1 MPNIPTSHQTPLLA
15 ALAEVDEFAYLL
27 ADEQL
32 AIVYASEQAAAFGV
46 PADCLGQALTSAC
59 PDLIHRHNDL
69 ESALTQR
76 RRLVIPLQSQND
88 HPVTLVQISPSLIE
102 GQNRLLVLFRRLS
115 HEASQQINVSQ
126 AYFDPH
132 TGLYNRLSMSR
143 RIEEEI
149 SRMKRHRE
157 KLSLLLL
164 KFPNASQ
171 DQLKQ
176 IADMLRVHLRVMD
189 IVGNYKDGQ
198 FLAILPET
206 SLENAKLAANRL
218 QNALSGWNLGLAAEI
233 QLLFNI
239 AEATEEDNV
248 NALLDRLD
256 VDYPAL

>member
-1 MPNIPTSHQTPLLA
+1 MPNIPLSHQLPLLA

-32 AIVYASEQAAAFGV
+32 NIVYASEQVSVFGLS
-46 PADCLGQALTSAC
+46 DECTGQALASAC
-59 PDLIHRHNDL
+59 PDLIRRHNDL
-69 ESALTQR
+69 DSVLIQR
-76 RRLVIPLQSQND
+76 RRLVIPLHGQEGR
-88 HPVTLVQISPSLIE
+88 PLTLVQISPCQID
-102 GQNRLLVLFRRLS
+102 GQSRLLVLFRRLS
-115 HEASQQINVSQ
+115 HESTEQINVSQ

-149 SRMKRHRE
+149 SRMKRHGE

-189 IVGNYKDGQ
+189 IVGNYKAGQ

-218 QNALSGWNLGLAAEI
+218 QNALSGWNLGSEAEI

>member
-1 MPNIPTSHQTPLLA
+1 MPNIPPSHQLPLLA
-15 ALAEVDEFAYLL
+15 ALAEADEFAYLL
-27 ADEQL
+27 ADEQMR
-32 AIVYASEQAAAFGV
+32 IVYASENASTFGV
-46 PADCLGQALTSAC
+46 SGDGCGQLLAAAC
-59 PDLIHRHNDL
+59 PDLIRRHNDL
-69 ESALTQR
+69 DSVLTHR
-76 RRLVIPLQSQND
+76 RRLVIPLHDQND
-88 HPVTLVQISPSLIE
+88 HSVTQAQVSPCQID
-102 GQNRLLVLFRRLS
+102 GQNRLLVLFRRLR
-115 HEASQQINVSQ
+115 HESTEQINVSQ
-126 AYFDPH
+126 AYFDPE
-132 TGLYNRLSMSR
+132 TGLYTRLSMSR

-149 SRMKRHRE
+149 SRMKRHGE

-171 DQLKQ
+171 EQLKQ

-206 SLENAKLAANRL
+206 SLENARLAANRL
-218 QNALSGWNLGLAAEI
+218 QNALCGWNLGSEAEI

>member
-1 MPNIPTSHQTPLLA
+1 MQNIPLSHQLPLLA

-32 AIVYASEQAAAFGV
+32 SVVYVSKQAAAFGL
-46 PADCLGQALTSAC
+46 PDNCTGQALASAC
-59 PDLIHRHNDL
+59 PDLIRRHIDL
-69 ESALTQR
+69 DSVLIHR
-76 RRLVIPLQSQND
+76 RRLVIPLHSLNGQS
-88 HPVTLVQISPSLIE
+88 VTLAQISPCLID
-102 GQNRLLVLFRRLS
+102 GQNRLLVLLRRLS
-115 HEASQQINVSQ
+115 HETTQHINVSQ
-126 AYFDPH
+126 SYFDAH
-132 TGLYNRLSMSR
+132 TGLYTRLSMSR

-171 DQLKQ
+171 NQLQQ

-218 QNALSGWNLGLAAEI
+218 QNALSGWNLGSAAEI